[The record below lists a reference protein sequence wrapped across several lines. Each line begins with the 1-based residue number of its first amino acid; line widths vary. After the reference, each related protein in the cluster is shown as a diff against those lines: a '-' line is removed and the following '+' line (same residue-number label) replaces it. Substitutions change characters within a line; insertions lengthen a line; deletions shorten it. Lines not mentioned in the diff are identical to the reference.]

1 MGGAEL
7 TAVLLDT
14 HVWAWT
20 LIDEPHLSPRTR
32 QALASADDVIVSA
45 ISFFEIAQKVRIG
58 KWPEMAAHVGR
69 LLPLAESQQAH
80 VISLEPEDCLTAGAM
95 EWPHRDPFDRFLAA
109 SALRRRVPI
118 VSADPVFDAVLTR
131 IW

>member
-1 MGGAEL
+1 VGGAQL

-14 HVWAWT
+14 HVWAWS
-20 LIDEPHLSPRTR
+20 LIDDPHLSQRMR
-32 QALASADDVIVSA
+32 EALASADDVIVSA
-45 ISFFEIAQKVRIG
+45 IAFFEIAQKVRIG
-58 KWPEMAAHVGR
+58 KWPEMASYVDR

-80 VISLEPEDCLTAGAM
+80 VISLEPEDCLMAGAM
-95 EWPHRDPFDRFLAA
+95 EWAHRDPFDRLLAA

-118 VSADPVFDAVLTR
+118 VSADTAFDAVLTR